1 MNDFE
6 IVGAAMFVAL
16 LVTRKDAPM
25 GIARWL
31 RSSGF
36 TVLNCTLCCFGW
48 SAIGLYVLSAS
59 PISARV
65 QPMAHAA
72 ALVGYGWL
80 AIALVG
86 LAGWDA

>member
-48 SAIGLYVLSAS
+48 SAIGLYVLSLL
-59 PISARV
+59 PMSAWV
-65 QPMAHAA
+65 QPMAHAS